1 MMVKVDRPCLEEFLR
16 RSLAWEFA
24 RGAVDLA
31 VVREFVSSPRLMSFA
46 VKAFSH
52 PKLVLAGDSYLDAYT
67 MLADGNQ
74 KTYAMF
80 CGDWELIEEKIEYVE
95 CCDFR
100 DQSVMKVQVWSVD
113 PMALN
118 SFAMGVGVALSYK
131 RSELLAESRV
141 SSALNELMSSFGYYA
156 DEF

>member
-1 MMVKVDRPCLEEFLR
+1 MMVKVDRPCLEEFLQS
-16 RSLAWEFA
+16 SLTWEFEI
-24 RGAVDLA
+24 GAVDFA

-52 PKLVLAGDSYLDAYT
+52 PKLVLAGDSFLDAYT
-67 MLADGNQ
+67 MLADSMQ
-74 KTYAMF
+74 KTYAIF
-80 CGDWELIEEKIEYVE
+80 CDEWEQIEEKIEYVE

-113 PMALN
+113 PLVLN
-118 SFAMGVGVALSYK
+118 PFSMRVGVALSYK
-131 RSELLAESRV
+131 RSELLAESRI
-141 SSALNELMSSFGYYA
+141 SSAVNELMSPFGYYA